1 MLFYY
6 SRGAE
11 TTRHT
16 PRRGSDPKGDDM
28 DAASTENVLD
38 TPVVIDGGQLEGG
51 GQVVRVAM
59 AISSVTR
66 RTCTINN
73 IRAGRPKPGLAAQH
87 MAGVELVAVLCH
99 GALKGTGGNKRGR
112 DDESSGKVGKGSVE
126 FTHELSRLDE
136 IRDNGACAH
145 TPLVAP
151 LQHCTK
157 RTHWEVDVGTAGAI
171 PLVLQA
177 AMPWLSQKATQ
188 LLGMRP
194 DGRWDVPRVGCVGLR
209 HDDHEGKPW
218 TGTLALRG
226 GTDVPFAPTIDYL
239 RYVLWPVISES
250 WVRHSTSC
258 EVDMKFEVLKR
269 GFYPKGG
276 GKVRVSTSH
285 LQEPEYKK
293 RISLTRATDNK
304 PEDWR
309 ITVHVTSTE
318 HEVLHLNKICLN
330 AFLHASDKATSM
342 KDSSEFK
349 HGEVDTAEECRKAG
363 EKGASVTMSATH
375 LWNESPVH
383 FGVSRVVD
391 VKKGEKLEDAATSA
405 AEELA
410 ALIDSGA
417 TVDDHMLDQLVVYMA
432 LGAGGEVLAR
442 APLSMHAK
450 TAMAVCEQMM
460 PWVKFKTTEQSSSL
474 VMVTCDVGSKPYD
487 RTS

>member
-6 SRGAE
+6 SRGAG

-38 TPVVIDGGQLEGG
+38 TPVGIDGGQLEGG

-126 FTHELSRLDE
+126 FTHEISRLDE

-177 AMPWLSQKATQ
+177 AMPWLSQKSR
-188 LLGMRP
+188 LHHLGVKPPCLSAER
-194 DGRWDVPRVGCVGLR
+194 
-209 HDDHEGKPW
+209 KPW
-218 TGTLALRG
+218 CSVLALRG

-417 TVDDHMLDQLVVYMA
+417 TVDDHMLDQLEVYMA

>member
-6 SRGAE
+6 SRGAG

-16 PRRGSDPKGDDM
+16 PRRGSEPKGDDM

-73 IRAGRPKPGLAAQH
+73 IRAGRPRPGLAAQH

-145 TPLVAP
+145 APLVAP

-177 AMPWLSQKATQ
+177 AMPWLSQKSR
-188 LLGMRP
+188 LHHLGMKP
-194 DGRWDVPRVGCVGLR
+194 PCLST
-209 HDDHEGKPW
+209 DDGKPW
-218 TGTLALRG
+218 CGTLALRG

-250 WVRHSTSC
+250 WVRHSTGC

-276 GKVRVSTSH
+276 GKVRVLTSH

-318 HEVLHLNKICLN
+318 HDVLHLNKICLN
-330 AFLHASDKATSM
+330 AFLHASDKAT
-342 KDSSEFK
+342 
-349 HGEVDTAEECRKAG
+349 
-363 EKGASVTMSATH
+363 
-375 LWNESPVH
+375 
-383 FGVSRVVD
+383 
-391 VKKGEKLEDAATSA
+391 
-405 AEELA
+405 
-410 ALIDSGA
+410 
-417 TVDDHMLDQLVVYMA
+417 LDERFQ
-432 LGAGGEVLAR
+432 
-442 APLSMHAK
+442 
-450 TAMAVCEQMM
+450 
-460 PWVKFKTTEQSSSL
+460 
-474 VMVTCDVGSKPYD
+474 
-487 RTS
+487 

>member
-6 SRGAE
+6 SRGAG

-126 FTHELSRLDE
+126 FTHEVSRLDE

-177 AMPWLSQKATQ
+177 AMPWLSQKSR
-188 LLGMRP
+188 LHHLGMKP
-194 DGRWDVPRVGCVGLR
+194 PCLST
-209 HDDHEGKPW
+209 EEKPW
-218 TGTLALRG
+218 CSVLALRG

>member
-1 MLFYY
+1 
-6 SRGAE
+6 
-11 TTRHT
+11 
-16 PRRGSDPKGDDM
+16 M
-28 DAASTENVLD
+28 DADTDENVLD

-73 IRAGRPKPGLAAQH
+73 IRAGRPRPGLAAQH

-177 AMPWLSQKATQ
+177 AMPWLSQKSR
-188 LLGMRP
+188 LHHLGVKPPCLSAER
-194 DGRWDVPRVGCVGLR
+194 
-209 HDDHEGKPW
+209 KPW
-218 TGTLALRG
+218 CSVLALRG

>member
-6 SRGAE
+6 SRGAG

-16 PRRGSDPKGDDM
+16 PRRGSEPKGDDM
-28 DAASTENVLD
+28 DAASTENVVD

-66 RTCTINN
+66 RTCTVRN

-177 AMPWLSQKATQ
+177 AMPWLSQKSR
-188 LLGMRP
+188 LHHLGMKP
-194 DGRWDVPRVGCVGLR
+194 PCLST
-209 HDDHEGKPW
+209 DDGKPW
-218 TGTLALRG
+218 CSVLALRG

-330 AFLHASDKATSM
+330 AFLHASDKATLM

-349 HGEVDTAEECRKAG
+349 HGEVDTAEECRRAG

-375 LWNESPVH
+375 LWNGSPVH

-460 PWVKFKTTEQSSSL
+460 PWVKFTTTEQRGGP

>member
-6 SRGAE
+6 SRGAG

-73 IRAGRPKPGLAAQH
+73 IRAGRPRPGLAAQH

-126 FTHELSRLDE
+126 FTHEISRLDE

-177 AMPWLSQKATQ
+177 AMPWLSQKSS
-188 LLGMRP
+188 LHHLGMKP
-194 DGRWDVPRVGCVGLR
+194 PCLSI
-209 HDDHEGKPW
+209 DDGKPW
-218 TGTLALRG
+218 CSVLAMRG

-250 WVRHSTSC
+250 WVRRSTSC

-330 AFLHASDKATSM
+330 AFLHASDKATLM

>member
-6 SRGAE
+6 SRGAG

-16 PRRGSDPKGDDM
+16 PRRGSEPKGDDM

-66 RTCTINN
+66 RTCTVRD

-126 FTHELSRLDE
+126 FTHEISRLDE

-177 AMPWLSQKATQ
+177 AMPWLSQKSR
-188 LLGMRP
+188 LHHLGVKP
-194 DGRWDVPRVGCVGLR
+194 PCLSA
-209 HDDHEGKPW
+209 EGKPW
-218 TGTLALRG
+218 CSVLALRG

-250 WVRHSTSC
+250 WVRYSTGC

-276 GKVRVSTSH
+276 GKVRVLTSH

-293 RISLTRATDNK
+293 RISLARATDNK

-318 HEVLHLNKICLN
+318 HDVLHLNKICLN
-330 AFLHASDKATSM
+330 AFSHASDKATSM

-349 HGEVDTAEECRKAG
+349 HGDVDTAEECRRAG
-363 EKGASVTMSATH
+363 EKGCERDDERDPSV
-375 LWNESPVH
+375 E
-383 FGVSRVVD
+383 
-391 VKKGEKLEDAATSA
+391 
-405 AEELA
+405 
-410 ALIDSGA
+410 
-417 TVDDHMLDQLVVYMA
+417 
-432 LGAGGEVLAR
+432 
-442 APLSMHAK
+442 
-450 TAMAVCEQMM
+450 
-460 PWVKFKTTEQSSSL
+460 
-474 VMVTCDVGSKPYD
+474 
-487 RTS
+487 

>member
-1 MLFYY
+1 
-6 SRGAE
+6 
-11 TTRHT
+11 
-16 PRRGSDPKGDDM
+16 M
-28 DAASTENVLD
+28 DADTDENVLD

-177 AMPWLSQKATQ
+177 AMPWLSQKSR
-188 LLGMRP
+188 LHHLGVKP
-194 DGRWDVPRVGCVGLR
+194 PCLSA
-209 HDDHEGKPW
+209 EGKPW
-218 TGTLALRG
+218 CSVLALRG

>member
-1 MLFYY
+1 
-6 SRGAE
+6 
-11 TTRHT
+11 
-16 PRRGSDPKGDDM
+16 M
-28 DAASTENVLD
+28 DADTVENVLD

-73 IRAGRPKPGLAAQH
+73 IRAGRPRPGLAAQH

-112 DDESSGKVGKGSVE
+112 DDESSGIVGKGSVE

-177 AMPWLSQKATQ
+177 AMPWLSQKSR
-188 LLGMRP
+188 LHHLGMKP
-194 DGRWDVPRVGCVGLR
+194 PCLST
-209 HDDHEGKPW
+209 DDGKPW
-218 TGTLALRG
+218 CSVLALRG

-250 WVRHSTSC
+250 WVRHSTGC

-276 GKVRVSTSH
+276 GKVRVLTSH
-285 LQEPEYKK
+285 FQEPEYKK

-318 HEVLHLNKICLN
+318 HDVLHLNKICLN

-349 HGEVDTAEECRKAG
+349 HGEVDTAEECRRAG

-460 PWVKFKTTEQSSSL
+460 PWVKFTTTEQRGGP

>member
-1 MLFYY
+1 M
-6 SRGAE
+6 
-11 TTRHT
+11 
-16 PRRGSDPKGDDM
+16 
-28 DAASTENVLD
+28 
-38 TPVVIDGGQLEGG
+38 
-51 GQVVRVAM
+51 
-59 AISSVTR
+59 
-66 RTCTINN
+66 
-73 IRAGRPKPGLAAQH
+73 
-87 MAGVELVAVLCH
+87 
-99 GALKGTGGNKRGR
+99 
-112 DDESSGKVGKGSVE
+112 
-126 FTHELSRLDE
+126 
-136 IRDNGACAH
+136 
-145 TPLVAP
+145 
-151 LQHCTK
+151 
-157 RTHWEVDVGTAGAI
+157 
-171 PLVLQA
+171 
-177 AMPWLSQKATQ
+177 
-188 LLGMRP
+188 
-194 DGRWDVPRVGCVGLR
+194 
-209 HDDHEGKPW
+209 
-218 TGTLALRG
+218 ALRG

-239 RYVLWPVISES
+239 RYVLWPVISDS
-250 WVRHSTSC
+250 WARYSTGC

-276 GKVRVSTSH
+276 GKVKVLTSH

-318 HEVLHLNKICLN
+318 HDVLHLNKICLN
-330 AFLHASDKATSM
+330 AFSHASDKATSM

-349 HGEVDTAEECRKAG
+349 HGDVDTAEECRRAG

-391 VKKGEKLEDAATSA
+391 VKKGEKLEDASLSA

>member
-1 MLFYY
+1 M
-6 SRGAE
+6 
-11 TTRHT
+11 
-16 PRRGSDPKGDDM
+16 
-28 DAASTENVLD
+28 
-38 TPVVIDGGQLEGG
+38 
-51 GQVVRVAM
+51 
-59 AISSVTR
+59 
-66 RTCTINN
+66 
-73 IRAGRPKPGLAAQH
+73 
-87 MAGVELVAVLCH
+87 
-99 GALKGTGGNKRGR
+99 
-112 DDESSGKVGKGSVE
+112 
-126 FTHELSRLDE
+126 
-136 IRDNGACAH
+136 
-145 TPLVAP
+145 
-151 LQHCTK
+151 
-157 RTHWEVDVGTAGAI
+157 
-171 PLVLQA
+171 
-177 AMPWLSQKATQ
+177 
-188 LLGMRP
+188 
-194 DGRWDVPRVGCVGLR
+194 
-209 HDDHEGKPW
+209 
-218 TGTLALRG
+218 
-226 GTDVPFAPTIDYL
+226 PFAPTIDYL

-250 WVRHSTSC
+250 WARYSTGC

-285 LQEPEYKK
+285 FQEPEYKK

-318 HEVLHLNKICLN
+318 HDVLHLNKICLN
-330 AFLHASDKATSM
+330 AFSHASDKATSM

-391 VKKGEKLEDAATSA
+391 VKKGENLEDAATSA

-460 PWVKFKTTEQSSSL
+460 PWVKFKTTEKGNGGEL

>member
-1 MLFYY
+1 
-6 SRGAE
+6 
-11 TTRHT
+11 
-16 PRRGSDPKGDDM
+16 M
-28 DAASTENVLD
+28 DADTVENVLD

-59 AISSVTR
+59 AVSSVTR
-66 RTCTINN
+66 RTCTVNN

-112 DDESSGKVGKGSVE
+112 DDESSGIVGKGSVE

-177 AMPWLSQKATQ
+177 AMPWLSQKSR
-188 LLGMRP
+188 LHHLGMKP
-194 DGRWDVPRVGCVGLR
+194 PCLST
-209 HDDHEGKPW
+209 DDGKPW
-218 TGTLALRG
+218 CSVLALRG

-250 WVRHSTSC
+250 WVRYSTGC

-276 GKVRVSTSH
+276 GRVKLLTSH
-285 LQEPEYKK
+285 FQEPEYRK

-318 HEVLHLNKICLN
+318 HDVLHLNKICLN

-349 HGEVDTAEECRKAG
+349 HGEVDTAEECRRAG

-375 LWNESPVH
+375 LWNGSPVH

-391 VKKGEKLEDAATSA
+391 VKKGENLEDAATSA

-460 PWVKFKTTEQSSSL
+460 PWIKFKTTEKGNGGDL
-474 VMVTCDVGSKPYD
+474 VMVTCDVGSKPPN
-487 RTS
+487 

>member
-1 MLFYY
+1 
-6 SRGAE
+6 
-11 TTRHT
+11 
-16 PRRGSDPKGDDM
+16 
-28 DAASTENVLD
+28 
-38 TPVVIDGGQLEGG
+38 
-51 GQVVRVAM
+51 
-59 AISSVTR
+59 
-66 RTCTINN
+66 
-73 IRAGRPKPGLAAQH
+73 
-87 MAGVELVAVLCH
+87 
-99 GALKGTGGNKRGR
+99 
-112 DDESSGKVGKGSVE
+112 
-126 FTHELSRLDE
+126 
-136 IRDNGACAH
+136 
-145 TPLVAP
+145 
-151 LQHCTK
+151 
-157 RTHWEVDVGTAGAI
+157 VDVGTAGAI

-177 AMPWLSQKATQ
+177 AMPWLSQKSS
-188 LLGMRP
+188 LHHLGMKP
-194 DGRWDVPRVGCVGLR
+194 PCLST
-209 HDDHEGKPW
+209 DDGKPW
-218 TGTLALRG
+218 CSTLALRG

>member
-1 MLFYY
+1 
-6 SRGAE
+6 
-11 TTRHT
+11 
-16 PRRGSDPKGDDM
+16 
-28 DAASTENVLD
+28 
-38 TPVVIDGGQLEGG
+38 
-51 GQVVRVAM
+51 
-59 AISSVTR
+59 
-66 RTCTINN
+66 
-73 IRAGRPKPGLAAQH
+73 
-87 MAGVELVAVLCH
+87 
-99 GALKGTGGNKRGR
+99 
-112 DDESSGKVGKGSVE
+112 
-126 FTHELSRLDE
+126 
-136 IRDNGACAH
+136 
-145 TPLVAP
+145 
-151 LQHCTK
+151 
-157 RTHWEVDVGTAGAI
+157 
-171 PLVLQA
+171 
-177 AMPWLSQKATQ
+177 
-188 LLGMRP
+188 
-194 DGRWDVPRVGCVGLR
+194 
-209 HDDHEGKPW
+209 
-218 TGTLALRG
+218 LALRG

-460 PWVKFKTTEQSSSL
+460 PWVKFKTTEKGNGGKL

>member
-6 SRGAE
+6 SRGAG

-16 PRRGSDPKGDDM
+16 PRRGSEPKGDDM

-73 IRAGRPKPGLAAQH
+73 IRAGRPRPGLAAQH

-112 DDESSGKVGKGSVE
+112 DDESSSKVGKGSVE

-177 AMPWLSQKATQ
+177 AMPWLSQKSS
-188 LLGMRP
+188 LHHLGMKP
-194 DGRWDVPRVGCVGLR
+194 PCLST
-209 HDDHEGKPW
+209 EEKPW
-218 TGTLALRG
+218 CSVLALRG

-250 WVRHSTSC
+250 WVRHSTGC

-276 GKVRVSTSH
+276 GRVQVLTSH

-293 RISLTRATDNK
+293 RISLTRPTDNK

-330 AFLHASDKATSM
+330 AFLHASDKATLM

-349 HGEVDTAEECRKAG
+349 HGEVDTAEECRRAG